1 MYRTATKLIACLSLL
16 ALAFPAMAQASA
28 RDVIL
33 DCADNGKL
41 DRKHSQRDLR
51 RAQGRLPTDIDEY
64 SDCREVIAGA
74 ITAGSDKGK
83 GRGGGSGG
91 GHTRG
96 PAGAAARKRA
106 DAAKANDAA
115 ALSEESGRKPRVNV
129 GGKEI
134 EPGDNGLFNLSSA
147 TNGLPLPLLLGLIA
161 AGLLGLGVGTAVLK
175 RRVPAFASRIPLL
188 SKLSLPGVRL
198 PRLLRR

>member
-1 MYRTATKLIACLSLL
+1 MGPVLARSAIGLRSSLGAPSSAWSEVRFLSCPVPCPGSARRLRPPRRNPYVYRTATKLIACLSLL

-74 ITAGSDKGK
+74 ITAGSDK
-83 GRGGGSGG
+83 
-91 GHTRG
+91 
-96 PAGAAARKRA
+96 
-106 DAAKANDAA
+106 
-115 ALSEESGRKPRVNV
+115 
-129 GGKEI
+129 
-134 EPGDNGLFNLSSA
+134 
-147 TNGLPLPLLLGLIA
+147 
-161 AGLLGLGVGTAVLK
+161 
-175 RRVPAFASRIPLL
+175 
-188 SKLSLPGVRL
+188 
-198 PRLLRR
+198 